1 MPNAFVNTIVS
12 GGIEFAA
19 SAVKNFASSII
30 DTGMQFESSMSQNNI
45 FEHMLQYIIYA
56 KI

>member
-1 MPNAFVNTIVS
+1 MPNAFVNTIVN

-30 DTGMQFESSMSQNNI
+30 DTGMQFESSMSEVAAI
-45 FEHMLQYIIYA
+45 SGATGLIWSY
-56 KI
+56 